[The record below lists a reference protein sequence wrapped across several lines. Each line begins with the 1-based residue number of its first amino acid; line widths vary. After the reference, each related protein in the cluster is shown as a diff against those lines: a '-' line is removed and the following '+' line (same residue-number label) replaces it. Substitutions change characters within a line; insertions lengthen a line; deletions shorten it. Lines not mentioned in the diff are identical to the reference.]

1 MKLGGYEMSKKTP
14 LYETHVKLGGK
25 IVEFGGWLLPVQYP
39 TGIPAE
45 HMAVRT
51 KCGLFDVSHM
61 GEIVLTG
68 PDSLGVLNHMM
79 TNDFTDMKI
88 GQARYSPMCN
98 EAGGTVDDLIVY
110 KRGESDYFI
119 VVNAAN
125 KDKDYRWMCN
135 HKFGDVE
142 LVDASDEYAQLALQ
156 GPLAEDILS
165 KVVPGESDIPTAN
178 YSAEFDR
185 EIQGMPCIISRT
197 GYTGEDGFE
206 IYCRASDAVR
216 MWDLLMEAG
225 KDEGLIPCGLGARD
239 TLRLEAAMPLYGH
252 EMNDSISPKE
262 AGLGIFVKMDKP
274 DFIGKAAIAYRGVPT
289 VKRAGLK
296 VIGRGIIREE
306 QEIYKEGASVS
317 DEPVGVT
324 TSGTFCPYFRESLAM
339 ARLPR
344 ELAEPGTKLEVNV
357 RGRMVPV
364 EVVKLP
370 FYRRA
375 K

>member
-1 MKLGGYEMSKKTP
+1 
-14 LYETHVKLGGK
+14 
-25 IVEFGGWLLPVQYP
+25 
-39 TGIPAE
+39 
-45 HMAVRT
+45 
-51 KCGLFDVSHM
+51 
-61 GEIVLTG
+61 
-68 PDSLGVLNHMM
+68 
-79 TNDFTDMKI
+79 
-88 GQARYSPMCN
+88 
-98 EAGGTVDDLIVY
+98 
-110 KRGESDYFI
+110 
-119 VVNAAN
+119 
-125 KDKDYRWMCN
+125 
-135 HKFGDVE
+135 
-142 LVDASDEYAQLALQ
+142 
-156 GPLAEDILS
+156 
-165 KVVPGESDIPTAN
+165 
-178 YSAEFDR
+178 
-185 EIQGMPCIISRT
+185 
-197 GYTGEDGFE
+197 
-206 IYCRASDAVR
+206 
-216 MWDLLMEAG
+216 
-225 KDEGLIPCGLGARD
+225 
-239 TLRLEAAMPLYGH
+239 
-252 EMNDSISPKE
+252 
-262 AGLGIFVKMDKP
+262 MDKP